1 MVLASKNTETE
12 VSTQPK
18 ELPTEPTDKEN
29 SGPKNVPKLPV
40 SAKKNQKSIKDYF
53 KTPSAPST
61 KKAAV
66 AEQTPSAV
74 KHDKESPSTA
84 KGPEMEAVVTEPKV
98 ETPAQTTPETPR
110 AQEVEVEA
118 TAKENTPMV
127 EQEPTAQP
135 MPKKRMAADDENDA
149 DVEEEL
155 PKKRKLQKSSS
166 GASKKNLM
174 FIKTSVS
181 GGMAVRKVGINEK
194 KLSLDYDP
202 VSLMEL
208 SDFYKYLSELTEPI
222 DVIPEQFGSLICRL
236 VQDTD
241 YELKVIA
248 KKVLNLLVIS
258 SSHVPYLPQQ
268 VIENAIEKYLE
279 RVNYGISDDH
289 KNLAL
294 YRWEVKNY
302 ETLHSAKSSINEDAI
317 NQLISKIAE
326 RRSLREDGMVHLQ
339 ELVENMS
346 EEERVALLSCEAT
359 PKATKT
365 KEEREAEK
373 ERLKREKELEK
384 QRLKEEKEQERQ
396 RLKQEKEAEK
406 LRLKNEKEAEKQKFK
421 DEKRKSLASAKKETP
436 KTVLDSKKKRQSQCT
451 LKDFFLQSS
460 TTKPRNV
467 TVQF

>member
-1 MVLASKNTETE
+1 
-12 VSTQPK
+12 
-18 ELPTEPTDKEN
+18 
-29 SGPKNVPKLPV
+29 
-40 SAKKNQKSIKDYF
+40 
-53 KTPSAPST
+53 
-61 KKAAV
+61 
-66 AEQTPSAV
+66 
-74 KHDKESPSTA
+74 
-84 KGPEMEAVVTEPKV
+84 
-98 ETPAQTTPETPR
+98 
-110 AQEVEVEA
+110 
-118 TAKENTPMV
+118 
-127 EQEPTAQP
+127 
-135 MPKKRMAADDENDA
+135 
-149 DVEEEL
+149 
-155 PKKRKLQKSSS
+155 
-166 GASKKNLM
+166 M

-326 RRSLREDGMVHLQ
+326 RRSFREDGMVHLQ

-373 ERLKREKELEK
+373 ERLKREKEIEK

-406 LRLKNEKEAEKQKFK
+406 LRLKNEKEAEKQKLK

-451 LKDFFLQSS
+451 LKDFFLQNS
-460 TTKPRNV
+460 TTKTRNV